1 MQKPQNISV
10 LKSDPDLEPPTIL
23 FDSISIEFLSPLSRK
38 LPRRAKHN
46 SYPRI
51 PIHRVL
57 TEPELRNISPRNS
70 SRIPLIRWSR
80 SRVSIGIVHRW
91 FISML
96 GARAPATQD
105 RRFSPLPSPS
115 PPGSWHGC
123 LFSPLRNPSE
133 SSSWL
138 SAKCRAKR
146 YDKAASSSFK
156 RCILVRARCV
166 TSLSIISYVYT
177 CTYHEEG
184 RIHTGRTVN
193 WLLFREFF
201 SFLPIAAIEEVWEK
215 DHEKRSIDC
224 SSNGDNWK
232 RIRSATVSFWQKV
245 EGIFEISFLIM
256 EKYIFVIF
264 KIAAISLE

>member
-105 RRFSPLPSPS
+105 RRFSPLPL
-115 PPGSWHGC
+115 PPG
-123 LFSPLRNPSE
+123 
-133 SSSWL
+133 
-138 SAKCRAKR
+138 
-146 YDKAASSSFK
+146 
-156 RCILVRARCV
+156 VV
-166 TSLSIISYVYT
+166 T
-177 CTYHEEG
+177 
-184 RIHTGRTVN
+184 R
-193 WLLFREFF
+193 
-201 SFLPIAAIEEVWEK
+201 LPIFTVTQSQWILFLTFGQMSCET
-215 DHEKRSIDC
+215 
-224 SSNGDNWK
+224 
-232 RIRSATVSFWQKV
+232 IRQSCF
-245 EGIFEISFLIM
+245 
-256 EKYIFVIF
+256 FVFQTLYPRTRALRHLFIHY
-264 KIAAISLE
+264 